1 MRRDTL
7 QTVAKLQLQIIH
19 KFEELTALSTEWD
32 ALEQKLYLRTPF
44 SSSAWNILWWDHHRE
59 AKMMIQ
65 DELYSF
71 ALRNAEGELVA
82 IAPMMVSVRPGI
94 RAFGIRV
101 LQFFGADPNVTEIR
115 GLICDPDYRELAVA
129 TLQNFLRSSKHKWD
143 WIEWQGLS
151 LSQALILSTPSAEQP
166 QPRVVCYLTLPPT
179 WEELKTSL
187 SRNMKEAIRK
197 CFNSLKRDKHHHE
210 LHVISKPEEVEA
222 AMQTFFSLHTLR
234 SEVGDTVEHANVFKR
249 EKRRR
254 FLTAFAHKMA
264 EQNRLRLFQ
273 VKIDGKV
280 VATRIGF
287 VCDRHLYLYYSGY
300 DVEWGK
306 YSIMTTVV
314 VHAVQWAIENGFEY
328 LNLSTGRDYS
338 KMRWQPSEYLL
349 HNAIQISTRLRSAH
363 LFHGY
368 NKLRSGAFSRF
379 LTRRK

>member
-1 MRRDTL
+1 MRRDTT
-7 QTVAKLQLQIIH
+7 QAVARLQLQVIH
-19 KFEELTALSTEWD
+19 EFEELTALSSEWD

-44 SSSAWNILWWDHHRE
+44 TSSMWNILWWDHHRE

-71 ALRNAEGELVA
+71 ALRNADGELVA

-94 RAFGIRV
+94 KAFGIRV

-115 GLICDPDYRELAVA
+115 GLICNPDYRELAVA
-129 TLQNFLRSSKHKWD
+129 TLQNYLCASKRKWD

-151 LSQALILSTPSAEQP
+151 LSQALILATPSAEQP
-166 QPRVVCYLTLPPT
+166 MPRVVCYLTLPPT

-197 CFNSLKRDKHHHE
+197 CFNSLKRDEHHHE
-210 LHVISKPEEVEA
+210 LHVVSKPEEVQA
-222 AMQTFFSLHTLR
+222 AMETFFNLHTLR
-234 SEVGDTVEHANVFKR
+234 SEVGDTVEHANVFQR
-249 EKRRR
+249 EKSRR

-264 EQNRLRLFQ
+264 EQDRLRLFQ
-273 VKIDGKV
+273 VKINGKV

-338 KMRWQPSEYLL
+338 KMRWQPTEYLL
-349 HNAIQISTRLRSAH
+349 HNAIQISNRLRSAH

-368 NKLRSGAFSRF
+368 TKIRSGALSRF
-379 LTRRK
+379 LTRRR

>member
-1 MRRDTL
+1 MRRDTI
-7 QTVAKLQLQIIH
+7 QAVARLQLQVIH
-19 KFEELTALSTEWD
+19 EFEELTALSSEWD

-44 SSSAWNILWWDHHRE
+44 TSSIWNILWWNNHRE

-71 ALRNAEGELVA
+71 ALRNADGELVA

-94 RAFGIRV
+94 KAFGIRV

-115 GLICDPDYRELAVA
+115 GLICNPDYRELAVA
-129 TLQNFLRSSKHKWD
+129 TLQNYLCASKHKWD

-151 LSQALILSTPSAEQP
+151 LSQALILATPSAEQP
-166 QPRVVCYLTLPPT
+166 MPRVVCYLTLPPT

-197 CFNSLKRDKHHHE
+197 CFNSLKRDEHHHE
-210 LHVISKPEEVEA
+210 LHVVSKPEEVQA
-222 AMQTFFSLHTLR
+222 AMETFFNLHTLR
-234 SEVGDTVEHANVFKR
+234 SEVGDTVEHANVFQR
-249 EKRRR
+249 EKSRR

-264 EQNRLRLFQ
+264 EQDRLRLFQ
-273 VKIDGKV
+273 VKINGKV

-338 KMRWQPSEYLL
+338 KMRWQPTEYLL
-349 HNAIQISTRLRSAH
+349 HNAIQISNRLRSAH
-363 LFHGY
+363 LFHGHT
-368 NKLRSGAFSRF
+368 KIRSGALSRF
-379 LTRRK
+379 LTRRR